1 MNLSDNMRGAL
12 LMNLAMLVFTLND
25 TCMKAVTQTMPLF
38 QAITLRGAIATAG
51 LVVIACVTRQF
62 RLWPGPRDAKIIA
75 IRSVAEVA
83 GTVLFLVALMHMP
96 LANLSAIMQSLP
108 LAVAL
113 GAAVAFGD
121 PLGWRRMTAIGI
133 GFVGVLIIIRPGTEG
148 FDVWSMMALGSVLA
162 VVVRDLAARSLSPGI
177 PSLTV
182 AVWASISVTVMGAA
196 VALVEGWQPVT
207 MVEAIWLGVAAVNL
221 IVGYQTVVMVMR
233 VGDIG
238 FVAPFRY
245 MSLIWALILGW
256 MIFGS
261 FPDRLTLL
269 GSGIVVATGLFTIWG
284 ERQKSRRSSA
294 VAGLPDH

>member
-1 MNLSDNMRGAL
+1 M
-12 LMNLAMLVFTLND
+12 
-25 TCMKAVTQTMPLF
+25 
-38 QAITLRGAIATAG
+38 
-51 LVVIACVTRQF
+51 
-62 RLWPGPRDAKIIA
+62 
-75 IRSVAEVA
+75 
-83 GTVLFLVALMHMP
+83 LFLVALMHMP

-148 FDVWSMMALGSVLA
+148 FDVWSVMALGSVLA
-162 VVVRDLAARSLSPGI
+162 VVVRDLAARSLSRGI

-182 AVWASISVTVMGAA
+182 AVWASISVTVMGVP
-196 VALVEGWQPVT
+196 VALVEGWEPVT
-207 MVEAIWLGVAAVNL
+207 LVEALWLGVAAVNL

-261 FPDRLTLL
+261 FPDRLTLV
-269 GSGIVVATGLFTIWG
+269 GSGIVVATGLFTIWR
-284 ERQKSRRSSA
+284 ERHRSRRKAAGA
-294 VAGLPDH
+294 VLPDH